1 MTAVAVVGGGITG
14 LAAAYRLRRL
24 LGPDARITL
33 IEQSDRLGGKLR
45 TTELAGVRYDVG
57 AEAFLNRRPEALAL
71 IKELGLGAGLVHPS
85 AARSAVR
92 AGGVTRRIPGRTVMG
107 VPADPE
113 TVRDLLS
120 GKGFRGVE
128 AERGLPPVQLDGAD
142 TGLGS
147 LLRGRFGPELVDRL
161 VDPLLGGVYAGSVDG
176 LGLRAT
182 LPALASALDGGAGS
196 LTAAAAA
203 ALPAAEYLAVGA
215 GPRQGVGINTMVP
228 VFATLRDGL
237 SGLVATL
244 ADESTVDIRLGD
256 PVRALTR
263 REHGWRL
270 ELGAVAAVHAPA
282 DPVLD
287 VDAVVLAVPAP
298 AARRLLDGVV
308 PVASR
313 AYGEVEVASMAVVG
327 LALPP
332 GTELPDSSGVL
343 IGSGERHADGTPF
356 AAKAF
361 TFSARKWDHLGAAG
375 PVLVRG
381 SVGRHGEPG
390 ALQVDDAS
398 LVRLVRVDL
407 AELTGITTEPVDTV
421 VTRWGGGLPQY
432 GVGHVDLVS
441 AIEHAV
447 ADVPGLAVAGAVLH
461 GVGIP
466 ACIGTADRAAAKVVA
481 ELSEVAM

>member
-24 LGPDARITL
+24 LGPEARITL

-45 TTELAGVRYDVG
+45 TVELAGVRYDVG

-71 IKELGLGAGLVHPS
+71 IKELGLGAGLVHPG
-85 AARSAVR
+85 AARSTVR
-92 AGGVTRRIPGRTVMG
+92 AGGMTRRIPGRTVMG

-120 GKGFRGVE
+120 GEGFRGVE
-128 AERGLPPVQLDGAD
+128 AERGLPPVRLDGAD
-142 TGLGS
+142 AGLGS

-182 LPALASALDGGAGS
+182 LPALASALDGEADT

-203 ALPAAEYLAVGA
+203 ALPAAEYLEA
-215 GPRQGVGINTMVP
+215 VP
-228 VFATLRDGL
+228 VFATLREGL
-237 SGLVATL
+237 GGLVAAL

-263 REHGWRL
+263 RAHGWRL
-270 ELGAVAAVHAPA
+270 ELGAVAAAHAPP
-282 DPVLD
+282 DPVLE

-308 PVASR
+308 PDASR

-343 IGSGERHADGTPF
+343 IGTGERHADGTPF

-361 TFSARKWDHLGAAG
+361 TFSARKWGHLGAAG

-381 SVGRHGEPG
+381 SVGRHREPG

-398 LVRLVRVDL
+398 LVRLVRADL
-407 AELTGITTEPVDTV
+407 AGLTGITTEPVDTV

-432 GVGHVDLVS
+432 GVGHLDLVS
-441 AIEHAV
+441 SIERAV

-466 ACIGTADRAAAKVVA
+466 ACIGTADRAAAKVAA
-481 ELSEVAM
+481 ELSRTRRRTRSPG